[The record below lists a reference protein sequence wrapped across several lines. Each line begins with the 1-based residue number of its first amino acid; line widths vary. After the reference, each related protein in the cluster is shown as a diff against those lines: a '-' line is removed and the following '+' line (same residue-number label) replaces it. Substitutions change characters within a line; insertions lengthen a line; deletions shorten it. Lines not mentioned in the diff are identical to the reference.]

1 MCESIAE
8 GGRRCTKHH
17 KKTIKEILEEAP
29 SELEDHK
36 PVNGALSIRV
46 SETIARQTH
55 DMPGPALAATINT
68 PVEEEP
74 FDVARYIQRSAARVD
89 ENRERLTVKR
99 NVYIQGENL
108 QALEN
113 EAGVLGLPVST
124 LAQMK
129 VAGEDVYSHA
139 PSMRKAAREDR
150 EVWMGIPLA
159 DREAVVAERIEAD
172 ADVQAAEQEQAL
184 LTRVQIT
191 VAQGESAVTARRAEL
206 EAFIILRQGREGN
219 YEAVGEAIRERK
231 LLNLSLE
238 SIREEQ
244 KQAERAHQDALAKR
258 QAAWDRALTLMQV
271 AASVLPRRTRPFSN
285 SFIMGFSTVARMKR
299 GA

>member
-1 MCESIAE
+1 MCRSLEE
-8 GGRRCTKHH
+8 GGRRCAKHH

-29 SELEDHK
+29 AELEDHK
-36 PVNGALSIRV
+36 PASGALSIRV
-46 SETIARQTH
+46 SETIARETA
-55 DMPGPALAATINT
+55 DMPGPALASVINT

-89 ENRERLTVKR
+89 ENHERLTVKR
-99 NVYIQGENL
+99 NVYLQGEDL
-108 QALEN
+108 MSLES
-113 EAGVLGLPVST
+113 EAGVLGLPATT

-129 VAGEDVYSHA
+129 VAGQDVYAHA
-139 PSMRKAAREDR
+139 ASMTKPAREDR

-172 ADVQAAEQEQAL
+172 AEVQAAEQEQAL

-231 LLNLSLE
+231 LLTLKLE
-238 SIREEQ
+238 TIREEQ
-244 KQAERAHQDALAKR
+244 KQAERAHQAALAKR
-258 QAAWDRALTLMQV
+258 QAAWDQTLTLMQV

-285 SFIMGFSTVARMKR
+285 AFIQGFSTVARMKR